1 MPTPMIHTSAVAA
14 IHKLLARL
22 LFGAASIAL
31 LASCGG
37 GGGNPGVCTGG
48 PATCAVASSSAS
60 ASYSSVDF
68 SPLASAESAA
78 NVCTLEGQKRF
89 SRYLLND
96 YYLWYDEVRS
106 VDARNYSSA
115 SAYFYSLLTETPD
128 ANNLPKDR
136 FSFVV
141 STTDAESLVT
151 GVNVGYGVTW
161 KEDSAKKIRV
171 AFVEPNSPAAAAGM
185 ARGGQLE
192 SITSGET
199 ARVWYPNTANASVS
213 FTYRDTPASALRS
226 ITLNAVTVVEDVV
239 PIVKTVTSPLGRK
252 VGYIDFHGFSAGAQ
266 DKLIEAVT
274 TLKSAAVQDL
284 VLDLR
289 YNGGG
294 YVFIAQSL
302 ASMIAGASSDGKTLE
317 QLRFNNKRSDETSAS
332 VYKFINSVA
341 FADQVAAPKYAKGT
355 ALPRLNLSKVYIL
368 SSGDSCSA
376 SEAVINGLRGIDVDV
391 VLVGSS
397 TCGKP
402 YGFSE
407 IDNCGLAYFA
417 IEFDGVNAKGVGG
430 YTAGFAARC
439 PASDDFEHKLG
450 DVAERKLSIALQH
463 ADSGI
468 CATASAR
475 DSIAQSKPL
484 VSKWDAQTFAK
495 PMSPGRVLLPR

>member
-1 MPTPMIHTSAVAA
+1 MPQQMTHRQI
-14 IHKLLARL
+14 
-22 LFGAASIAL
+22 GAASTRRLTRWFLAASSVL
-31 LASCGG
+31 ALASCGG
-37 GGGNPGVCTGG
+37 GGGNPGLCVGG
-48 PATCAVASSSAS
+48 PVTCAVATNPG
-60 ASYSSVDF
+60 YSNADF
-68 SPLASAESAA
+68 TPLASAESAA

-115 SAYFYSLLTETPD
+115 SAYFYSILVETPD

-141 STTDAESLVT
+141 SKTDADSLVT

-161 KEDSAKKIRV
+161 KEDTAKKMRV
-171 AFVEPNSPAAAAGM
+171 AYVEPNSPAAAAGM

-192 SITSGET
+192 AITSGET
-199 ARVWYPNTANASVS
+199 ARVWYPNAANASVA
-213 FTYRDTPASALRS
+213 FTYRDTPAAAPRS
-226 ITLNAVTVVEDVV
+226 ITLNAVTVVEDAV

-252 VGYIDFHGFSAGAQ
+252 VGYIDFHGFSAGSQ
-266 DKLIEAVT
+266 DKLIDAVA
-274 TLKSAAVQDL
+274 TLQTAAIQDL

-302 ASMIAGASSDGKTLE
+302 ASMIAGASADGKTME
-317 QLRFNNKRSDETSAS
+317 QLRFNSKRSEETAAS
-332 VYKFINSVA
+332 IYKFVNTVA
-341 FADQVAAPKYAKGT
+341 FADQVKAPKFAKGT

-376 SEAVINGLRGIDVDV
+376 SEAVINGLRGIDIDV
-391 VLVGSS
+391 VLVGSA

-439 PASDDFEHKLG
+439 PAGDDFDRKLG

-484 VSKWDAQTFAK
+484 VSTWNPATFAK
-495 PMSPGRVLLPR
+495 PLSPGRVLLPR